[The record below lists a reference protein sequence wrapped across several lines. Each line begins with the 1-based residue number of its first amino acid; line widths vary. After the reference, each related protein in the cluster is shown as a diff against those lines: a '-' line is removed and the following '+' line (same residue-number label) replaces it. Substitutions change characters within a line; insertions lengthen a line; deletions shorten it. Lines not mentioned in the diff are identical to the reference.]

1 MLQRKRRMGAG
12 GRVRVLVENPAMKNL
27 HLARMKIIIVTRPS
41 ILVMTHLNIPILM
54 VLIPKEIMFPK
65 KMN

>member
-12 GRVRVLVENPAMKNL
+12 GRVRVLVENPAMKN
-27 HLARMKIIIVTRPS
+27 LARMKIIIVTRPS

-54 VLIPKEIMFPK
+54 VLIPKKRMFPK